1 MKNAREVIKG
11 SKFDEEFIYF
21 QEQDKKKLEAL
32 KAKAAKNMSAAYQ
45 EAHRNHCFR
54 CGTPSLIE
62 MNYAGIRIDM
72 CINESCGAVH
82 LDPGEMEK
90 ILEGERGL
98 YSKIKRSLVAAMK

>member
-1 MKNAREVIKG
+1 M
-11 SKFDEEFIYF
+11 D
-21 QEQDKKKLEAL
+21 
-32 KAKAAKNMSAAYQ
+32 
-45 EAHRNHCFR
+45 
-54 CGTPSLIE
+54 
-62 MNYAGIRIDM
+62 YADIRIDM